1 MIFNKNDKGNEEL
14 RVLTGA
20 YYKSNDFEKA
30 SVKVMLSSEELAAF
44 IGQAIFDV
52 ADNHYNSD
60 NYLAPDPE
68 PVADGSTSGSAG
80 TGVPARTYALLD
92 QLVQHIQLPI
102 AFQATLWHYQGNDIS
117 HEDSGRKMK
126 IDDDSEKMAWE
137 WMYDRDDA
145 AALRMYQ
152 KALDRLIKFLNAHAE
167 DFPEWQ
173 DSPGRKKLL
182 SLFINTW
189 EHFDSLFAI
198 DSSPAFFHRLA
209 PIMGEIER
217 KHIKPIIG
225 VDKFK
230 ALKEDIQSA
239 EGIGEEDE
247 ELYEYICDPI
257 PLMTMS
263 MAVKRFSLTVIPE
276 GVVQQFISQFQTA
289 KANQPVKLEHIKY
302 VSKDLWADALDVL
315 NELKKYW
322 SALNADESTETIDD
336 MLPTMDD
343 NDKFISL

>member
-1 MIFNKNDKGNEEL
+1 MIFNKNDKGSEEL

-52 ADNHYNSD
+52 AETHYKSA
-60 NYLAPDPE
+60 NYQQPDPE
-68 PVADGSTSGSAG
+68 PVPDGSTSGSAG
-80 TGVPARTYALLD
+80 AGVPARTFALLD

-126 IDDDSEKMAWE
+126 IDADSEKMAWE

-145 AALRMYQ
+145 AALRMHQ
-152 KALDRLIKFLNAHAE
+152 KALDRLIKFLNTNA
-167 DFPEWQ
+167 DSFPEWQ
-173 DSPGRKKLL
+173 DSAARKKSL
-182 SLFINTW
+182 SLFINTS

-209 PIMGEIER
+209 PIMAEIER

-230 ALKEDIQSA
+230 ELKEAIQSA
-239 EGIGEEDE
+239 EGIAETDE
-247 ELYEYICDPI
+247 ELYDYICDPI

-276 GVVQQFISQFQTA
+276 GVVQYFISQFQTA
-289 KANQPVKLEHIKY
+289 KANQPVALEQIKY
-302 VSKDLWADALDVL
+302 VSKDLWADALHVL

-322 SALNADESTETIDD
+322 SAINVVESEETIDD
-336 MLPTMDD
+336 MLPSMDD
-343 NDKFISL
+343 DDKFISL